1 MSTQDK
7 ESIRNQSN
15 IEVLASAVVD
25 GWDQETLI
33 QFARDS
39 LKQTYQTDMKQFL
52 QDWNSYIKY
61 CI

>member
-7 ESIRNQSN
+7 ESIHNQTN
-15 IEVLASAVVD
+15 IEALAGAVVD
-25 GWDQETLI
+25 GWEQETLI
-33 QFARDS
+33 QFAWDS